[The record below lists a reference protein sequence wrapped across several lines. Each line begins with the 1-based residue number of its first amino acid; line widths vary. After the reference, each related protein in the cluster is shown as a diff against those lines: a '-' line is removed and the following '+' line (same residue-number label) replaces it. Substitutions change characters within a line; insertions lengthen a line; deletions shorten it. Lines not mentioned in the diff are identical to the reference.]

1 MNVYPI
7 LTWEKDILDMVV
19 EGLKVYAVMLLQLL
33 IWSGYT
39 LIEWLSKHDHPI
51 YNGIM
56 FFVFFYLATIIGNH
70 IMKSARKTFVV
81 TVLSLVIYGSIH
93 MTLSFLSSI

>member
-1 MNVYPI
+1 M
-7 LTWEKDILDMVV
+7 
-19 EGLKVYAVMLLQLL
+19 YAVMLLQFI

-56 FFVFFYLATIIGNH
+56 FLVFFYLAIIIGNH
-70 IMKSARKTFVV
+70 IMKSTRKTFFI
-81 TVLSLVIYGSIH
+81 TVLSLAIYGSIH
-93 MTLSFLSSI
+93 MTMSFIS

>member
-1 MNVYPI
+1 M
-7 LTWEKDILDMVV
+7 
-19 EGLKVYAVMLLQLL
+19 KVYAVMLLQFI

-56 FFVFFYLATIIGNH
+56 FLVFFYLAIIIGNH
-70 IMKSARKTFVV
+70 IMKSTRKTFLI
-81 TVLSLVIYGSIH
+81 TVLSLAIYGSIH
-93 MTLSFLSSI
+93 MTMSFIS

>member
-1 MNVYPI
+1 M
-7 LTWEKDILDMVV
+7 TWEKDNLDMVV
-19 EGLKVYAVMLLQLL
+19 DGLKVYAVLLLQLM

-56 FFVFFYLATIIGNH
+56 FLVFFYLATLIGNH
-70 IMKSARKTFVV
+70 IMRSTRKTFFI
-81 TVLSLVIYGSIH
+81 TLLSLAIYVSFH
-93 MTLSFLSSI
+93 MTMSFIFPEIQGI